1 MSSQPHLQS
10 LQPRQLK
17 EPGLR
22 WLQMEVR
29 VDLQVDLQVAV
40 GLEDL
45 GADFAAVVKLA

>member
-29 VDLQVDLQVAV
+29 VDLQVAV
-40 GLEDL
+40 VLEDL

>member
-1 MSSQPHLQS
+1 
-10 LQPRQLK
+10 
-17 EPGLR
+17 
-22 WLQMEVR
+22 MEVR